1 MELLQGSSFVVAY
14 AATGAFLGRV
24 VDNVVDRLARTCG
37 FNNPGIL
44 ALGQLVGGLVA
55 FGEVQRFAIGSVDSE
70 LGRTVGLY
78 FFLSE
83 QPHMRKNVCDFLAE
97 FERALFGDAVVDRQ
111 DADKE
116 VAKSVTPEESANRV
130 SVLDATQERTLKHH
144 LSAAAARNRYSE

>member
-37 FNNPGIL
+37 IDNPGLL

-55 FGEVQRFAIGSVDSE
+55 FGEVQRVAVGSVDSE

-78 FFLSE
+78 FFLTE
-83 QPHMRKNVCDFLAE
+83 QPHMRHNVCAFLSD
-97 FERALFGDAVVDRQ
+97 FERALFGEAVQDRQ
-111 DADKE
+111 EADKE
-116 VAKSVTPEESANRV
+116 IGHSVAPEESASRV
-130 SVLDATQERTLKHH
+130 SVLDATQERPLKLQ
-144 LSAAAARNRYSE
+144 LSAAAARNRYAA